1 MHNQGTVATWQLF
14 LVAKEKPVKITLQQ
28 LQHSV
33 GLTRVVIHSLD
44 FSIYLAYADFG
55 GDPLL
60 VTEADGKPLRT
71 HNITAM
77 KQHLAA
83 VPASA
88 LYLRHQSAYDEMVGQ
103 PVRAGDNSLEI
114 PLSRDWGDFPEGQ

>member
-1 MHNQGTVATWQLF
+1 
-14 LVAKEKPVKITLQQ
+14 VKITLQQ

-33 GLTRVVIHSLD
+33 GLARVVIHSLD

-77 KQHLAA
+77 KQRLAA
-83 VPASA
+83 VPVPA
-88 LYLRHQSAYDEMVGQ
+88 LFLRHQSAYDEMVGQ
-103 PVRAGDNSLEI
+103 PVRAGDNSLEV
-114 PLSRDWGDFPEGQ
+114 PLSRDWGDFPEDQ

>member
-1 MHNQGTVATWQLF
+1 MHNRVNVATSPHLGR
-14 LVAKEKPVKITLQQ
+14 KGNNVKITLQQ

-55 GDPLL
+55 AEPLL

-71 HNITAM
+71 RNVTEM
-77 KQHLAA
+77 KQRLAG
-83 VPASA
+83 VPLPA
-88 LYLRHQSAYDEMVGQ
+88 LFLRHQSAYDEMVGQ
-103 PVRAGDNSLEI
+103 PLRTGDNSLEV
-114 PLSRDWGDFPEGQ
+114 PLARDWGDFPEGQ

>member
-1 MHNQGTVATWQLF
+1 M
-14 LVAKEKPVKITLQQ
+14 KISLQQ

-44 FSIYLAYADFG
+44 FSIYLAYAEFG

-71 HNITAM
+71 RNITEM
-77 KQHLAA
+77 KQRLAA
-83 VPASA
+83 VPLPA
-88 LYLRHQSAYDEMVGQ
+88 LFLRHQSAYDEMIGQ
-103 PVRAGDNSLEI
+103 PIRQGDNGLEV
-114 PLSRDWGDFPEGQ
+114 PLSRDWGDFLEGD